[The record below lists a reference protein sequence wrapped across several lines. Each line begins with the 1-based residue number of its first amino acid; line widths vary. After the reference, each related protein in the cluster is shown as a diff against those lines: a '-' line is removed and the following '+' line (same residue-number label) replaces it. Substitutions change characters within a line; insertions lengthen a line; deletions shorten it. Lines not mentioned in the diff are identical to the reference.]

1 MARQQVLN
9 AHLEGR
15 PLRTHCRPTDER
27 ADRVLAE
34 GAARMGLSV
43 RALTRVTR
51 VARTIAD
58 LESGSRVEARHL
70 AEALH
75 FRLSDR

>member
-1 MARQQVLN
+1 
-9 AHLEGR
+9 
-15 PLRTHCRPTDER
+15 
-27 ADRVLAE
+27 
-34 GAARMGLSV
+34 
-43 RALTRVTR
+43 VTR

-58 LESGSRVEARHL
+58 LESGTRVEARHL